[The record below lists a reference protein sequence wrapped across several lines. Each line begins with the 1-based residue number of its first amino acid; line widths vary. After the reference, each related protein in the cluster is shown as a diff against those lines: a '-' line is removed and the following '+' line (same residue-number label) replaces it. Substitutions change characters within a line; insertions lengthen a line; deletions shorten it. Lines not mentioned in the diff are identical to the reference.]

1 MKSYNNLYEKVFSD
15 ENIRLALK
23 NAAKNKRKNN
33 KRHRRLRYA
42 YAHTEEYVPKVKQWI
57 LDFEPKPHH
66 KFIINDGISAK
77 KREIIVPTEKE
88 VIIHHAVIN
97 VLKPILLKGM
107 YEHSYASIPGKGT
120 HRVVKQVSRWI
131 YNDHAGTKY
140 CLQMDVKK
148 FFDSIPQDRL
158 LARLRKLIRDDKYF
172 ELIRKIITTAESGI
186 PLGFTTS
193 QWFANWYLTP
203 LDHKIKEEFG
213 AKYYIRYMDDMIIFG
228 SNKRQLHKIRQRVEQ
243 YLNDVLG
250 LKLKENWQVFL
261 VDSVRLKKKKGHF
274 LDFLGFKFYRT
285 HIGIR
290 SKVALKAQRKAK
302 RIYKKGKANVHD
314 ARQIVTYAG
323 LIRNANCHR
332 WFSKHI
338 LPYTNI
344 RAMRKRIARYDHKK
358 EKERLHALGFKL
370 SKKNYLR
377 RKHRQRR
384 RRKLLLPNQHQR
396 SNATNKK

>member
-15 ENIRLALK
+15 DNIRLALQ

-42 YAHTEEYVPKVKQWI
+42 YAHTEEFVPKVKQW
-57 LDFEPKPHH
+57 LLEFEPKPH
-66 KFIINDGISAK
+66 KKISINDGISAK
-77 KREIIVPTEKE
+77 KREIIVPTVKE

-107 YEHSYASIPGKGT
+107 YAHSYASIPRKGT
-120 HRVVKQVSRWI
+120 HKVIKLVSRWI
-131 YNDHAGTKY
+131 YNDHANTKY

-158 LARLRKLIRDDKYF
+158 LAKLRKLIRDDKYF
-172 ELIRKIITTAESGI
+172 ELIRKIVVTAESGI

-213 AKYYIRYMDDMIIFG
+213 AVYYVRYMDDMVIFG
-228 SNKRQLHKIRQRVEQ
+228 SNKRKLHKIRQRVEE

-261 VDSVRLKKKKGHF
+261 MDSVRMKKKKGRF

-290 SKVALKAQRKAK
+290 SKVALKTQRKAK
-302 RIYKKGKANVHD
+302 RIHKKGRANIRD
-314 ARQIVTYAG
+314 ARQIVTYGG
-323 LIRNANCHR
+323 LVKNADCHI
-332 WFSKHI
+332 WFSTHV
-338 LPYTNI
+338 LPFVNI
-344 RAMRKRIARYDHKK
+344 RSMRRQIARYDHKRAK
-358 EKERLHALGFKL
+358 DRLHAVGKKL
-370 SKKNYLR
+370 SRRNYIR
-377 RKHRQRR
+377 HKCHR
-384 RRKLLLPNQHQR
+384 RRKKHTII
-396 SNATNKK
+396 ADTNK